1 MKTERAPCEGA
12 PSPTQTSYPLS
23 FVKDGQPDR
32 PSSSSVT
39 SSTFAIQS
47 PSNVRQLETT
57 GKKKKDY
64 RLGWLVWHTTKN
76 KDLSP
81 MNVRMLNLFVL
92 EGLHSTDNKII
103 ISTEEMAELLETSEK
118 VIRQSRDRLIAL
130 NLIRLL
136 LKGYSIPKGGRVCSE
151 YALGSGFDGV
161 RPIMRGKGKIPHNHK
176 AKRGYSTTPLKEDGT
191 GVLEI
196 QKGGVRIPPSPISTP
211 HTHTQ
216 ELPLAFSKENWDAY
230 CFKLNST
237 REQKDID
244 RTFDKAL
251 IDGATSENW
260 ESYAKVYDSHYKP
273 STKAAPAPSPK
284 IWHKQP
290 CKPQRSHC
298 ESPRLEPLDYTQP
311 EILQNQ
317 IYTALKEGLS
327 IRMIKANADPAQY
340 EEAYRR
346 AEASLLSLRSE
357 PLKHPNK

>member
-23 FVKDGQPDR
+23 FVKDVQPDR

-161 RPIMRGKGKIPHNHK
+161 RPIMRGKGKIPHNRK
-176 AKRGYSTTPLKEDGT
+176 PKRGYSTTPLKEDRT

-196 QKGGVRIPPSPISTP
+196 QKGGVRITPSPNSTP

-230 CFKLNST
+230 CFELNSI

-244 RTFDKAL
+244 RTFEKAL
-251 IDGATSENW
+251 IDGATNENW

-273 STKAAPAPSPK
+273 STKTASAPSPK
-284 IWHKQP
+284 SWQKEL

-298 ESPRLEPLDYTQP
+298 ESPRLEPLDYNQP
-311 EILQNQ
+311 QVLENQ

-327 IRMIKANADPAQY
+327 VIMIKANAEPTRY
-340 EEAYRR
+340 EEAYRK
-346 AEASLLSLRSE
+346 AEARL
-357 PLKHPNK
+357 NK

>member
-1 MKTERAPCEGA
+1 MKTERAPCKGA

-23 FVKDGQPDR
+23 FVKDGQADR
-32 PSSSSVT
+32 SPSSSVT

-136 LKGYSIPKGGRVCSE
+136 LRGYSIPKGGRVCSE

-161 RPIMRGKGKIPHNHK
+161 RPKMRGKGKISHNRK
-176 AKRGYSTTPLKEDGT
+176 AKRGYSTTPLSEDRT

-196 QKGGVRIPPSPISTP
+196 QKGGVRIPPSPSSTP

-230 CFKLNST
+230 CIKLNST

-251 IDGATSENW
+251 IDGATNENW
-260 ESYAKVYDSHYKP
+260 ESYAKVYDSYYKP
-273 STKAAPAPSPK
+273 SAKTAPAYSFK
-284 IWHKQP
+284 SWQKQT
-290 CKPQRSHC
+290 CEPQRSQC
-298 ESPRLEPLDYTQP
+298 ESPRLHPLKYDKADDVATLIQNGIREGTSLAFLQASVP
-311 EILQNQ
+311 EQ
-317 IYTALKEGLS
+317 IWK
-327 IRMIKANADPAQY
+327 
-340 EEAYRR
+340 EAYTK
-346 AEASLLSLRSE
+346 ATAQ
-357 PLKHPNK
+357 KA